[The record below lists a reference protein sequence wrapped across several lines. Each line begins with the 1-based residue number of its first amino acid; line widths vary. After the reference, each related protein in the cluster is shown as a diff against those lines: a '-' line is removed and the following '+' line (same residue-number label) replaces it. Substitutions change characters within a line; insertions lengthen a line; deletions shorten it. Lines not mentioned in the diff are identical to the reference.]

1 MTHDE
6 ARIWLI
12 EYLLRENPAYADIAM
27 PFDSTSQWRLLRS
40 LMNVRPAGPIGD
52 DFLSVQDEFLQEEIR
67 RKGIVDVSSLADTGD
82 GLYIWQGDITRLRCD
97 AIVNAANSGMTG
109 CYYPCHGCIDNAIHT
124 FAGVQLRAE
133 CAEIMRIQGHEEET
147 GNAKITRGWNLP
159 ASCVI
164 HTVGPIVKT
173 EVPTPLDRSL
183 LGSCYRS
190 CLSLAD
196 EKGLGWIA
204 FCCIS
209 TGEFHFPNRTAAGIA
224 MEAVRDYRRES
235 GSDICVV
242 FNVFKDED
250 RRIYEGLIKGNH

>member
-12 EYLLRENPAYADIAM
+12 EYLMRENSSYAGMTI
-27 PFDSTSQWRLLRS
+27 PFDSSSQWRLLRS

-52 DFLSVQDEFLQEEIR
+52 DFISVQDEFLQEEIR
-67 RKGIVDVSSLADTGD
+67 RKGIVDASSLPAAGD

-109 CYYPCHGCIDNAIHT
+109 CYHPCHGCIDNAIHT
-124 FAGVQLRAE
+124 YAGVQLRAE
-133 CAEIMRIQGHEEET
+133 CAEIMRIQGHEEGT
-147 GNAKITRGWNLP
+147 GRAKITKGWNLP
-159 ASCVI
+159 ASYVI

-173 EVPTPLDRSL
+173 AAPTQLDRTL
-183 LGSCYRS
+183 LASCYRS

-196 EKGLGWIA
+196 EKGLGCIA

-209 TGEFHFPNRTAAGIA
+209 TGEFHFPNREAAGIA
-224 MEAVRDYRRES
+224 LEAVQDYRRES
-235 GSDICVV
+235 GSGIRVI

-250 RRIYEGLIKGNH
+250 RRIYEDLINGNH